1 MQGVTTIAQVL
12 DQPKIMKTEEGKS
25 SIKLGLKASILY
37 ANVNELNFIC
47 VQTGRGRG
55 NKSVF
60 WWWWEERPNTKTPP
74 GIPHQFGGFE
84 G

>member
-37 ANVNELNFIC
+37 ANVSELNFIC
-47 VQTGRGRG
+47 V
-55 NKSVF
+55 
-60 WWWWEERPNTKTPP
+60 
-74 GIPHQFGGFE
+74 
-84 G
+84 